1 MGGNDTTIEEID
13 TFGHEETVVTEETVT
28 EEDSNDKTNFREP
41 TTPQNEDSQ
50 PTQSTPSV
58 GSQPVMMTTAG
69 GQQVILANN
78 SFGSTGN
85 SNQMPVMVVNG
96 NQMQQVIGNVASPM
110 RVVSA
115 GSGSNDAGTVTVM
128 NTQSPS
134 SSNQS
139 NQGIVMTNGQ
149 GQKVVQLV
157 MAQSGTPTTPTRV
170 VAAQPQQMIIP
181 TSGGTQMIV
190 NGTIANGGVQPFV
203 MQQVMQI
210 QDPQTGAIQTV
221 ITQPPQPQQF
231 TMVQAVDPNSNN
243 ASTSSANNNAPP
255 TYTQCVMMPQQ
266 IQFVP
271 QFQGQQFQMVP
282 TNQHMIVNSQGQ
294 PLGQVQQQ
302 VQIINHGPVN
312 GQSSNNQNGQNAMIA
327 QIQQISPDKS
337 RSRTSSQLS
346 ENDIDHSASNKVALY
361 NENKNSYSS
370 RPSYTHRPQLAGNS
384 VSTRY
389 LRLISVIKVC
399 RVLYS

>member
-1 MGGNDTTIEEID
+1 MDSPKSTGKSTQNEPMEVKTGNKSEGGIKRPQLLRLKSENGLEKSVSKILPIDQTPTPTRLLNRPEWGEILGSTQEKSGDSGKTVEASSVPQVNVNALPGPVTKTVSSVTTPAVASTVTSSNQPPAESGDAAMGGNDTTIEEID

-139 NQGIVMTNGQ
+139 NQ
-149 GQKVVQLV
+149 
-157 MAQSGTPTTPTRV
+157 
-170 VAAQPQQMIIP
+170 AQPQQMIIP

-243 ASTSSANNNAPP
+243 ARYDTFLKVDLSTMFCS
-255 TYTQCVMMPQQ
+255 VL
-266 IQFVP
+266 VP
-271 QFQGQQFQMVP
+271 QII
-282 TNQHMIVNSQGQ
+282 TLHQHIHN
-294 PLGQVQQQ
+294 
-302 VQIINHGPVN
+302 
-312 GQSSNNQNGQNAMIA
+312 
-327 QIQQISPDKS
+327 
-337 RSRTSSQLS
+337 
-346 ENDIDHSASNKVALY
+346 
-361 NENKNSYSS
+361 
-370 RPSYTHRPQLAGNS
+370 
-384 VSTRY
+384 
-389 LRLISVIKVC
+389 
-399 RVLYS
+399 VL

>member
-1 MGGNDTTIEEID
+1 
-13 TFGHEETVVTEETVT
+13 
-28 EEDSNDKTNFREP
+28 
-41 TTPQNEDSQ
+41 
-50 PTQSTPSV
+50 
-58 GSQPVMMTTAG
+58 
-69 GQQVILANN
+69 
-78 SFGSTGN
+78 
-85 SNQMPVMVVNG
+85 
-96 NQMQQVIGNVASPM
+96 
-110 RVVSA
+110 
-115 GSGSNDAGTVTVM
+115 
-128 NTQSPS
+128 
-134 SSNQS
+134 
-139 NQGIVMTNGQ
+139 
-149 GQKVVQLV
+149 
-157 MAQSGTPTTPTRV
+157 
-170 VAAQPQQMIIP
+170 MIIP

-370 RPSYTHRPQLAGNS
+370 RPSYTHRPQLAGLSS
-384 VSTRY
+384 VVQLSKEALQAIEQAGNDCGSGKRGGPRLNYDDLDPKRRKFLERNRQAAARCRERKKQWIVSLEGRSNELKDDNRRVEEECIRLKTKLEQLRKVLSQQDRNLQISTRKS
-389 LRLISVIKVC
+389 IEQVKTC
-399 RVLYS
+399 

>member
-1 MGGNDTTIEEID
+1 
-13 TFGHEETVVTEETVT
+13 
-28 EEDSNDKTNFREP
+28 
-41 TTPQNEDSQ
+41 
-50 PTQSTPSV
+50 
-58 GSQPVMMTTAG
+58 
-69 GQQVILANN
+69 
-78 SFGSTGN
+78 
-85 SNQMPVMVVNG
+85 
-96 NQMQQVIGNVASPM
+96 
-110 RVVSA
+110 
-115 GSGSNDAGTVTVM
+115 
-128 NTQSPS
+128 
-134 SSNQS
+134 
-139 NQGIVMTNGQ
+139 
-149 GQKVVQLV
+149 
-157 MAQSGTPTTPTRV
+157 
-170 VAAQPQQMIIP
+170 
-181 TSGGTQMIV
+181 
-190 NGTIANGGVQPFV
+190 
-203 MQQVMQI
+203 
-210 QDPQTGAIQTV
+210 
-221 ITQPPQPQQF
+221 
-231 TMVQAVDPNSNN
+231 
-243 ASTSSANNNAPP
+243 
-255 TYTQCVMMPQQ
+255 MMPQQ

-327 QIQQISPDKS
+327 QIQQISPDKLNGTPKS

-384 VSTRY
+384 VSTRN